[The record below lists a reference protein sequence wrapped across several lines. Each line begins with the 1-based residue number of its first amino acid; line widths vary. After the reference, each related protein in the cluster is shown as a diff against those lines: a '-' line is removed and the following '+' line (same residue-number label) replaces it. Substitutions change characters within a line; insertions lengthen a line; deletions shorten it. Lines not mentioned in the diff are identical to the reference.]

1 MLLRKSWDLSVRQ
14 QWLCHTERWI
24 LVDVSRSIKPR
35 RYIGCYYRLAEKTFQ
50 EDRFVSST
58 VTRLINHRLLAVIFP
73 QFISGNYRTITMFGQ
88 KLERFR
94 FVLDKNGR
102 HWI

>member
-58 VTRLINHRLLAVIFP
+58 VTRRDQPSATRYNFPAVHIWKL
-73 QFISGNYRTITMFGQ
+73 QNYHDVWPKARA
-88 KLERFR
+88 
-94 FVLDKNGR
+94 V
-102 HWI
+102 